1 MVGEGK
7 QSICAFRAGTVRDI
21 GDFSGNFTS
30 WADVVTLDRNY
41 RTIESILAAAARA
54 ASNVMRPT
62 LGSWAS
68 AGTGPGGVA
77 GNFLGR

>member
-30 WADVVTLDRNY
+30 WANVVTLDRNY
-41 RTIESILAAAARA
+41 QLVIRSWRRRAR

-68 AGTGPGGVA
+68 AGLDTA
-77 GNFLGR
+77 G